1 MLGTGCCR
9 KIDSGSFCSF
19 SCRLRYCC
27 GILCSAL
34 PSDAQI
40 NYASDQRW
48 HGTASLATTHPPPIH
63 CSLINCLDLMKQ
75 LVNVGVMISSTQ
87 DYYGGRRGM
96 RRLCHQHYTGLPAV
110 ASSAAAAAVS
120 AAAIAERDGLLA
132 LPDVTE
138 LDVTGA
144 RLDIENG

>member
-1 MLGTGCCR
+1 
-9 KIDSGSFCSF
+9 
-19 SCRLRYCC
+19 
-27 GILCSAL
+27 
-34 PSDAQI
+34 
-40 NYASDQRW
+40 
-48 HGTASLATTHPPPIH
+48 
-63 CSLINCLDLMKQ
+63 
-75 LVNVGVMISSTQ
+75 
-87 DYYGGRRGM
+87 M

-110 ASSAAAAAVS
+110 ASSAASATITASAAAS